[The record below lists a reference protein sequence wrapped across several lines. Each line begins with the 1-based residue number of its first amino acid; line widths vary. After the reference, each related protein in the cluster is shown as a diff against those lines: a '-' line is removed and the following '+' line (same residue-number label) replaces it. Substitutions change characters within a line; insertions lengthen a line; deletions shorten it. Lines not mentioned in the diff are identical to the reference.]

1 MTPFVWSVI
10 YVALLGVLSHI
21 IGQALPRRWFNADR
35 FPFSS
40 FRWEQGGR
48 IYETWFGIRAWKD
61 KMPDMSRVMKDMLPK
76 RLPQGAGEQDI
87 GALVAE
93 TCVAE
98 LVHVVLCLFAPGI
111 YTFWDNR
118 NGVLLTLFYIFCN
131 IPFIL
136 IQRYVRPQLTVLAD
150 RMRAREAHRRAAETE
165 DATYAQT

>member
-87 GALVAE
+87 GALVLRAVWPSLS
-93 TCVAE
+93 TWC
-98 LVHVVLCLFAPGI
+98 FACSP
-111 YTFWDNR
+111 R
-118 NGVLLTLFYIFCN
+118 NLHLLG
-131 IPFIL
+131 
-136 IQRYVRPQLTVLAD
+136 QS
-150 RMRAREAHRRAAETE
+150 
-165 DATYAQT
+165 